1 MNVIASLV
9 ILHLIN
15 VILMAVLPI
24 PSQQDSMFFF
34 VVMIIIEAV
43 VSVTITKM
51 IMGKENTMLAITIY
65 IFGMWLFGTPTGFL
79 AIVIALVMWVVSMLV
94 AAA

>member
-1 MNVIASLV
+1 MKVIASLV

-15 VILMAVLPI
+15 VILKVTLPV
-24 PSQQDSMFFF
+24 PSQQDSMFFL
-34 VVMIIIEAV
+34 VIMMIIEAV

-65 IFGMWLFGTPTGFL
+65 MFGIWLFGAPTGFL
-79 AIVIALVMWVVSMLV
+79 AIVIALVMWVTSMIVVLI
-94 AAA
+94 